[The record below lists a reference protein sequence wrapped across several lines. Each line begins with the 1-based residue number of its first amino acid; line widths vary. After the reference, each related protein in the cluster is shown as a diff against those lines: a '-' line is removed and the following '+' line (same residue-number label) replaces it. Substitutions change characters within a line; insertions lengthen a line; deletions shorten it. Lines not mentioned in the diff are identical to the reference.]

1 MGAPVIE
8 RLYLK
13 DYLSF
18 DELELKFG
26 NGLSVFTGVSGA
38 GKSVLMGAIL
48 SVFGYKDSE
57 ARLIEADV
65 ECKLGLDEFGIEE
78 DDINCFKLLKDK
90 STRYF
95 INNQS
100 ISKKKLNLVASRHLK
115 YLSARDITE
124 FENSRLLN
132 LLDIL
137 ASKKSKNHNQN
148 LIKFKEKFGEF
159 LSVKKDLDKINEEEK
174 KIDELRDF
182 AKFEIEKIEQVSPKV
197 GEFEELNA
205 IKKSLSKKDKIEEAW
220 SRDEAIFA
228 YEKAV
233 MDALHISEID
243 SGFFSDALNELKIA
257 RSSVDFDEFE
267 GLDIEEILDRIE
279 SLNALIKRYGSIEE
293 CLEILKKRK
302 SELAHYEN
310 IEFQK
315 SDLVSKFT
323 KLSNELK
330 SSSEAITK
338 ERFKAIKELETMI
351 NSYLKDLYMDRIDM
365 DLNSKNLDIN
375 GSDLVDINLNSSNL
389 KTLSSGEINRLRL
402 AFIASEAKISGLGG
416 GVLILDEIDAN
427 LSGKEAMSIANVLIE
442 LSSLYQIFAISHQ
455 PQLSSKAHHH
465 FLVQKSSKGSTA
477 KELNIDERVMELSRM
492 ISGESITQEATEFA
506 KKLLL

>member
-1 MGAPVIE
+1 MGTSVIE
-8 RLYLK
+8 RIYIK

-18 DELELKFG
+18 NELELRFG

-57 ARLIEADV
+57 AKLIEANV
-65 ECKLGLDEFGIEE
+65 ECELGLGEFGIDEE
-78 DDINCFKLLKDK
+78 SINCFKLLKDK

-100 ISKKKLNLVASRHLK
+100 ISKKNLNLVASRHLK
-115 YLSARDITE
+115 YLSAKDISE
-124 FENSRLLN
+124 FENTRLIG

-137 ASKKSKNHNQN
+137 ASKKSKNHSQN
-148 LIKFKEKFGEF
+148 LVEFKEVFSKFIA
-159 LSVKKDLDKINEEEK
+159 VKKELDSINEEEK

-182 AKFEIEKIEQVSPKV
+182 AKFEIEKIEQVNPKV

-205 IKKSLSKKDKIEEAW
+205 IKKRLSKKDKIEEAW
-220 SRDEAIFA
+220 GRAEAIFA

-233 MDALHISEID
+233 MDALHISDID

-279 SLNALIKRYGSIEE
+279 SLNAIIKRYGGIEE
-293 CLEILKKRK
+293 CLDLLKKRK
-302 SELAHYEN
+302 AELARYEN

-315 SDLVSKFT
+315 SDLEAKFA
-323 KLSNELK
+323 KLSKELK
-330 SSSEAITK
+330 SMANTITA
-338 ERFKAIKELETMI
+338 ERAKAIKELEKLI
-351 NSYLKDLYMDRIDM
+351 NNYLKNLYMDKITM
-365 DLNSKNLDIN
+365 SIHSKNIDIN
-375 GSDLVDINLNSSNL
+375 GADLVDINLNSSNL

-442 LSSLYQIFAISHQ
+442 LSALYQIFAISHQ

-465 FLVQKSSKGSTA
+465 FLVQKDVKGSSV
-477 KELNIDERVMELSRM
+477 KELNIDERVLELSRM
-492 ISGESITQEATEFA
+492 ISGEHITQEATEFA
-506 KKLLL
+506 RKLLL

>member
-1 MGAPVIE
+1 ME
-8 RLYLK
+8 
-13 DYLSF
+13 
-18 DELELKFG
+18 
-26 NGLSVFTGVSGA
+26 
-38 GKSVLMGAIL
+38 
-48 SVFGYKDSE
+48 
-57 ARLIEADV
+57 
-65 ECKLGLDEFGIEE
+65 
-78 DDINCFKLLKDK
+78 
-90 STRYF
+90 
-95 INNQS
+95 
-100 ISKKKLNLVASRHLK
+100 
-115 YLSARDITE
+115 
-124 FENSRLLN
+124 
-132 LLDIL
+132 
-137 ASKKSKNHNQN
+137 
-148 LIKFKEKFGEF
+148 
-159 LSVKKDLDKINEEEK
+159 
-174 KIDELRDF
+174 
-182 AKFEIEKIEQVSPKV
+182 
-197 GEFEELNA
+197 
-205 IKKSLSKKDKIEEAW
+205 
-220 SRDEAIFA
+220 
-228 YEKAV
+228 
-233 MDALHISEID
+233 ALHISEID

-315 SDLVSKFT
+315 SDLVAKFT

-365 DLNSKNLDIN
+365 NLNSKNLDIN

-506 KKLLL
+506 KKLLLY

>member
-1 MGAPVIE
+1 MGSAVIE
-8 RLYLK
+8 RIYLK

-18 DELELKFG
+18 NELELKFG
-26 NGLSVFTGVSGA
+26 SGLSVFTGVSGA

-48 SVFGYKDSE
+48 SVFGYKDSD

-65 ECKLGLDEFGIEE
+65 ECRLGLDEFGIEE
-78 DDINCFKLLKDK
+78 ESINCFKLLKDK

-100 ISKKKLNLVASRHLK
+100 ISKKNLNLIANRHLK
-115 YLSARDITE
+115 YLSAKEISE
-124 FENSRLLN
+124 FENARLLG

-137 ASKKSKNHNQN
+137 ASKKSKNYSQN
-148 LIKFKEKFGEF
+148 LAEFKEKFSEF
-159 LSVKKDLDKINEEEK
+159 ISIKKELDKINEEEK
-174 KIDELRDF
+174 KIDELREF

-197 GEFEELNA
+197 GEFEELNS
-205 IKKSLSKKDKIEEAW
+205 IKKRLSKKDKIEEAW
-220 SRDEAIFA
+220 SKAEMVFA

-233 MDALHISEID
+233 MDALHISDID

-279 SLNALIKRYGSIEE
+279 SLSAIIKRYGSIEE
-293 CLEILKKRK
+293 CLETLEKRK
-302 SELAHYEN
+302 IELAHYEN

-315 SDLVSKFT
+315 SDLSMKFD
-323 KLSNELK
+323 KISNDLK
-330 SSSEAITK
+330 DISNIITK
-338 ERFKAIKELETMI
+338 ERNKALKELESMV
-351 NSYLKDLYMDRIDM
+351 NVYLKDLYMDRVDM
-365 DLNSKNLDIN
+365 SLKDKNIDIN
-375 GSDLVDINLNSSNL
+375 GADLVDINLNSSNL

-402 AFIASEAKISGLGG
+402 AFIAREARISGIGG

-427 LSGKEAMSIANVLIE
+427 LSGKEAMSIANVLME
-442 LSSLYQIFAISHQ
+442 LSNLYQIFAISHQ

-465 FLVQKSSKGSTA
+465 FLVQKSIKGSSV
-477 KELNIDERVMELSRM
+477 KELDRDERVMELSRM
-492 ISGESITQEATEFA
+492 ISGENITQEAMEFA
-506 KKLLL
+506 KKLLI

>member
-205 IKKSLSKKDKIEEAW
+205 IKKRLSKKDKIEEAW
-220 SRDEAIFA
+220 SRAEAIFA

-338 ERFKAIKELETMI
+338 ERCKAIKELETMI
-351 NSYLKDLYMDRIDM
+351 NS
-365 DLNSKNLDIN
+365 
-375 GSDLVDINLNSSNL
+375 
-389 KTLSSGEINRLRL
+389 
-402 AFIASEAKISGLGG
+402 
-416 GVLILDEIDAN
+416 
-427 LSGKEAMSIANVLIE
+427 
-442 LSSLYQIFAISHQ
+442 
-455 PQLSSKAHHH
+455 
-465 FLVQKSSKGSTA
+465 
-477 KELNIDERVMELSRM
+477 
-492 ISGESITQEATEFA
+492 
-506 KKLLL
+506 

>member
-1 MGAPVIE
+1 MGASVIE

-13 DYLSF
+13 NYLSF
-18 DELELKFG
+18 DELELKFN

-65 ECKLGLDEFGIEE
+65 DCKLGLDEFGIEE

-100 ISKKKLNLVASRHLK
+100 ISKKNLNLVASRHLK
-115 YLSARDITE
+115 YLSAKDIAE
-124 FENSRLLN
+124 FENSRLLG

-148 LIKFKEKFGEF
+148 LIKFKEKFSEF

-182 AKFEIEKIEQVSPKV
+182 AKFEIEKIEQVAPKV

-205 IKKSLSKKDKIEEAW
+205 IKKRLSKKDKIEEAW
-220 SRDEAIFA
+220 SRAEAIFA
-228 YEKAV
+228 HEKAV

-293 CLEILKKRK
+293 CLNTLQKRK

-315 SDLVSKFT
+315 SDLEIKFT
-323 KLSNELK
+323 KISNELK
-330 SSSEAITK
+330 SFSEAITK
-338 ERFKAIKELETMI
+338 ERLKVIKDLEFMI
-351 NSYLKDLYMDRIDM
+351 NSYLKDLYMDRVDIC
-365 DLNSKNLDIN
+365 LNSKNLDIN
-375 GSDLVDINLNSSNL
+375 GADLVDINLNSSNL

-477 KELNIDERVMELSRM
+477 KELNMDERVVELSRM
-492 ISGESITQEATEFA
+492 ISGESITQEATKFA

>member
-1 MGAPVIE
+1 MGSAVIE
-8 RLYLK
+8 RIYLK

-26 NGLSVFTGVSGA
+26 SGLSVFTGVSGA

-48 SVFGYKDSE
+48 SVFGYKDSD

-78 DDINCFKLLKDK
+78 DSINCFKLLKDK

-100 ISKKKLNLVASRHLK
+100 ISKKNLNLIANRHLK
-115 YLSARDITE
+115 YLSAKDIEE
-124 FENSRLLN
+124 FENSRLIGI
-132 LLDIL
+132 LDIL
-137 ASKKSKNHNQN
+137 ASKKSKNYSEN
-148 LIKFKEKFGEF
+148 LAKFKEKFNEF
-159 LSVKKDLDKINEEEK
+159 LTLKKELDKINEEEK
-174 KIDELRDF
+174 KIDELKEF
-182 AKFEIEKIEQVSPKV
+182 AKFEIEKIEQINPKI
-197 GEFEELNA
+197 GEFDELNS
-205 IKKSLSKKDKIEEAW
+205 IKKRLSKKDKIQEAW
-220 SRDEAIFA
+220 SKAEVIFA

-233 MDALHISEID
+233 IDALNISDID

-257 RSSVDFDEFE
+257 KSSVDFDEFE
-267 GLDIEEILDRIE
+267 GLDIEELLDRIE
-279 SLNALIKRYGSIEE
+279 SLNGLIKRYGSIEE
-293 CLEILKKRK
+293 CLGILQKRK
-302 SELAHYEN
+302 AELAHYEN

-315 SDLVSKFT
+315 SDLSMKFT
-323 KLSNELK
+323 RLLGELENISNT
-330 SSSEAITK
+330 ITK
-338 ERFKAIKELETMI
+338 ERSKSVKELETMV
-351 NSYLKDLYMDRIDM
+351 NGYLKDLYMDRVDIN
-365 DLNSKNLDIN
+365 LNSKNMDIN
-375 GSDLVDINLNSSNL
+375 GADLVDINLNSSNL

-442 LSSLYQIFAISHQ
+442 LSNLYQIFAISHQ

-465 FLVQKSSKGSTA
+465 FLVQKDAKGSSV

-506 KKLLL
+506 KKLLI